1 MGSHSHRV
9 LSSTVDCTLQFGE
22 SLTSGSEFYSRLYSP
37 IWGIAHIR
45 LRVLQ
50 STVLSHSGSYSQQVQ
65 SSTVDCNLPFGESI
79 TSGSRVLQWT
89 VLSHPGSQSHQAQEF
104 YSGLY
109 SSIRGVN
116 HIRLKSSTVDCNLS
130 FGESPTS
137 GSKFYSGL

>member
-1 MGSHSHRV
+1 MYCPVRGVTRSRV
-9 LSSTVDCTLQFGE
+9 RSCTVDCTVPFGK
-22 SLTSGSEFYSRLYSP
+22 SLTSGSEFYSGLYSPIWGVTHIGSEFYSRLYSP

-89 VLSHPGSQSHQAQEF
+89 VISHLESHLHQAQ
-104 YSGLY
+104 
-109 SSIRGVN
+109 
-116 HIRLKSSTVDCNLS
+116 SSTVDCNLPS
-130 FGESPTS
+130 GE
-137 GSKFYSGL
+137 